1 MNQNGKMTDEL
12 QHIVINICRNEIE
25 VKIVMNALKEVLASY
40 QWFYQKATNRQK
52 RDISKQV
59 DNALAIVQEKLMM
72 LGQISLIE
80 KLNDVFY
87 EPEVGLNKDNI
98 VTKATKGM
106 REKCIKYTRK
116 IQIKTPSKKKINLS
130 LPIGISSSRYKNE
143 FARSMKIAF
152 IEWCEEYPLD
162 KPPKH
167 YDNDFEPD
175 IY

>member
-12 QHIVINICRNEIE
+12 QHIVINICKDGIE
-25 VKIVMNALKEVLASY
+25 VKIVTDALQEALASY
-40 QWFYQKATNRQK
+40 QWFYQEATKRQK

-59 DNALAIVQEKLMM
+59 TNALTIVQEQLRM
-72 LGQISLIE
+72 LGQVSLIE

-98 VTKATKGM
+98 VTMATKGM
-106 REKCIKYTRK
+106 REKCIKYTRS
-116 IQIKTPSKKKINLS
+116 IQIKIPSKKKINLS

-143 FARSMKIAF
+143 FARRMKIAF

-162 KPPKH
+162 EPPKH